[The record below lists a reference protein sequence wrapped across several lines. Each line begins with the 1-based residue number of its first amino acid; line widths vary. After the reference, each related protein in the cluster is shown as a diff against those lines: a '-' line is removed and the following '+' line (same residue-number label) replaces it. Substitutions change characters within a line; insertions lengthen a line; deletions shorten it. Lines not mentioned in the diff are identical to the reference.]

1 MGMKSFFRS
10 LLLWWIVFFPALSF
24 AASSPDAFQIEV
36 SPSTFQVNQAVD
48 FTVTALKANAVM
60 KDADFNFFIY
70 VASEGGEDI
79 SYVDYVV
86 PNDGFSN
93 FVASDQGV
101 KKFSK
106 GLLLRK
112 PGTYQLKIVDF
123 QNEEIAGSTIIIVNA
138 DVDRESY
145 PISIVSPLA
154 GSKES
159 ISPVEVIARSEKL
172 PNTRVQLF
180 LNNKMMEELIA
191 SPDGTITTSLT
202 ALNTGNNVLQIKAF
216 ASDNQEIWSSEIITF
231 DYTPLWEKLFST
243 LTMTPN
249 QNLKLWDRVRFE
261 LGVDERVSSA
271 KMIFSSGKE
280 YPMDKQ
286 KEGIFEKELV
296 LLNTGTILVDLQLI
310 VMEEA
315 KNYLEVLAFEV
326 KDHLKIW
333 EVKLQATGSSY
344 SAIDLS
350 WKVLDGEAEQF
361 AVFYGTG
368 ADQLSGTILTTEP
381 YLALTG
387 LTHGKRYYFQIQALD
402 QNHESE
408 GLPSDIVEFDLPI
421 LTGVGPEGNPITGHA
436 IVTDPLCMVKNINFS
451 TKKIGSRYYMLRDAV
466 EHAEKYRI
474 FRAETPEST
483 KRLIGETEIARFE
496 YPFDTTVTGEQFAY
510 YSIEAVCKDGS
521 KAMLANAEK
530 VQVGPMEDFLLILS
544 ATLLFFFAYR
554 FYSYN
559 IR

>member
-1 MGMKSFFRS
+1 M
-10 LLLWWIVFFPALSF
+10 
-24 AASSPDAFQIEV
+24 
-36 SPSTFQVNQAVD
+36 
-48 FTVTALKANAVM
+48 
-60 KDADFNFFIY
+60 
-70 VASEGGEDI
+70 
-79 SYVDYVV
+79 
-86 PNDGFSN
+86 
-93 FVASDQGV
+93 
-101 KKFSK
+101 
-106 GLLLRK
+106 
-112 PGTYQLKIVDF
+112 
-123 QNEEIAGSTIIIVNA
+123 
-138 DVDRESY
+138 
-145 PISIVSPLA
+145 
-154 GSKES
+154 
-159 ISPVEVIARSEKL
+159 
-172 PNTRVQLF
+172 
-180 LNNKMMEELIA
+180 
-191 SPDGTITTSLT
+191 
-202 ALNTGNNVLQIKAF
+202 
-216 ASDNQEIWSSEIITF
+216 
-231 DYTPLWEKLFST
+231 
-243 LTMTPN
+243 
-249 QNLKLWDRVRFE
+249 
-261 LGVDERVSSA
+261 
-271 KMIFSSGKE
+271 
-280 YPMDKQ
+280 
-286 KEGIFEKELV
+286 
-296 LLNTGTILVDLQLI
+296 
-310 VMEEA
+310 
-315 KNYLEVLAFEV
+315 
-326 KDHLKIW
+326 
-333 EVKLQATGSSY
+333 KLQATGSSY

-408 GLPSDIVEFDLPI
+408 GLPSDIVEFDLLI

>member
-1 MGMKSFFRS
+1 M
-10 LLLWWIVFFPALSF
+10 
-24 AASSPDAFQIEV
+24 

-180 LNNKMMEELIA
+180 LNNKMIEELIA

-216 ASDNQEIWSSEIITF
+216 ASDNQEI
-231 DYTPLWEKLFST
+231 
-243 LTMTPN
+243 
-249 QNLKLWDRVRFE
+249 
-261 LGVDERVSSA
+261 
-271 KMIFSSGKE
+271 
-280 YPMDKQ
+280 
-286 KEGIFEKELV
+286 
-296 LLNTGTILVDLQLI
+296 
-310 VMEEA
+310 
-315 KNYLEVLAFEV
+315 
-326 KDHLKIW
+326 
-333 EVKLQATGSSY
+333 
-344 SAIDLS
+344 
-350 WKVLDGEAEQF
+350 
-361 AVFYGTG
+361 
-368 ADQLSGTILTTEP
+368 
-381 YLALTG
+381 
-387 LTHGKRYYFQIQALD
+387 
-402 QNHESE
+402 
-408 GLPSDIVEFDLPI
+408 
-421 LTGVGPEGNPITGHA
+421 
-436 IVTDPLCMVKNINFS
+436 
-451 TKKIGSRYYMLRDAV
+451 
-466 EHAEKYRI
+466 
-474 FRAETPEST
+474 
-483 KRLIGETEIARFE
+483 
-496 YPFDTTVTGEQFAY
+496 
-510 YSIEAVCKDGS
+510 
-521 KAMLANAEK
+521 
-530 VQVGPMEDFLLILS
+530 
-544 ATLLFFFAYR
+544 
-554 FYSYN
+554 
-559 IR
+559 